1 MTAADTI
8 VALASAPG
16 RAGVAV
22 IRLSGS
28 SAFEICR
35 ALTGRQPKPRKAYLA
50 AFRDAHGQA
59 IDHGLL
65 LYFAAPASFTGEDVI
80 ELQGHGS
87 PVLVEA
93 LLARAVALGA
103 RLAWPGEFSE
113 RAFLNDKLSL
123 DQAEAIADAID
134 AGSAAAARAAM
145 RSLEGEFSRRIETL
159 VNALIALRVYTEAAI
174 DFPDEDDVDF
184 LGDGAIERRLGDIRE
199 RLEALTAQ
207 AREGA
212 GLREG
217 VRVLILGRPNVG
229 KSSLLNRLARRD
241 TAIVTEIAGTTR
253 DVLSEQLAIDGLPLT
268 VIDTAGLR
276 ETADP
281 IEAEGVR
288 RARAELDRADRVLLV
303 FDAALGLGAEE
314 QALIDEIGAHCAIT
328 LIGNKIDLTRHSDDV
343 AAGQAELNGLDV
355 VYLSAVDGRG
365 FDALGAHLKQCA
377 GISGEGE
384 PAFVARRRHLDALAQ
399 AAAALAEGHRRLVD
413 DAAGDLLAEEL
424 RLAQNALGAI
434 TGAVTSDDLLG
445 EIFSSFCIGK

>member
-1 MTAADTI
+1 MTPADTI

-22 IRLSGS
+22 IRVSGP
-28 SAFEICR
+28 AATAICR
-35 ALTGRQPKPRKAYLA
+35 ALTGRLPEPRSACLS

-59 IDHGLL
+59 IDHGVV

-87 PVLVEA
+87 PRLIEA
-93 LLARAVALGA
+93 LLARVVALGG
-103 RLAWPGEFSE
+103 RLARPGEFSE

-134 AGSAAAARAAM
+134 AGSTAAARAAM
-145 RSLEGEFSRRIETL
+145 RSLEGEFSRRIDAL
-159 VNALIALRVYTEAAI
+159 VQALIALRVYTEAAI

-184 LGDGAIERRLGDIRE
+184 LADGAIEHRLGDIAE
-199 RLEALTAQ
+199 RLDTLAAQ

-212 GLREG
+212 TLREG
-217 VRVLILGRPNVG
+217 VRLVILGRPNVG
-229 KSSLLNRLARRD
+229 KSSLLNRLAQRD

-253 DVLSEQLAIDGLPLT
+253 DVLSEQLSIEGLPLT

-276 ETADP
+276 DTDDP

-288 RARAELDRADRVLLV
+288 RARAELDHADRVLLV
-303 FDAALGLGAEE
+303 FDAVSGVGFEE
-314 QALIDEIGAHCAIT
+314 QMFIDEIGDRCPIT
-328 LIGNKIDLTRHSDDV
+328 LIGNKIDLKHRADGV
-343 AAGQAELNGLDV
+343 AGQDTHNGLDV
-355 VYLSAVDGRG
+355 IYLSAADGRG
-365 FDALGAHLKQCA
+365 FDALGSHLRQCA
-377 GISGEGE
+377 GLASDRE
-384 PAFVARRRHLDALAQ
+384 PAFVARRRHLDALAR
-399 AAAALAEGHRRLVD
+399 AATSLAEGRRRLVD
-413 DAAGDLLAEEL
+413 EAAGDLLAEEL
-424 RLAQNALGAI
+424 RLAQDALGEI